1 MLGAVGQCTVSRGD
15 QWPNE
20 VVNTHE
26 LHLAC
31 VDADNDK
38 MCCWHA
44 REPVQNATDGDVK
57 IRLDIDIST
66 VARMT
71 IKQDIDYQ

>member
-1 MLGAVGQCTVSRGD
+1 MLGAVGQCAQLVGD
-15 QWPNE
+15 WWPNE

-26 LHLAC
+26 LYLAC
-31 VDADNDK
+31 VDADKDK

-66 VARMT
+66 VARMA
-71 IKQDIDYQ
+71 IKQYIDYQ